1 MNQNS
6 QHVFI
11 FLDVDGV
18 LNTVSQWKRPYSL
31 NDACIA
37 AFAGYVHSLP
47 SSNTR
52 IILTSSWKNGF
63 DFSGNHTPQ
72 IRELVDKLAVH
83 GLTITSKTE
92 NISDDRA
99 VEINDY
105 IKQHHLEQ
113 YPCIIIDDDP
123 GIFRSKLLNNCK
135 IIWIDAKTGFT
146 AVKKPDQLQK
156 IFLTI
161 LEKLKPRQ

>member
-1 MNQNS
+1 MNQNL
-6 QHVFI
+6 QRVFI

-18 LNTVSQWKRPYSL
+18 LNTENQWKRPYTL
-31 NDACIA
+31 NDACIT
-37 AFAGYVHSLP
+37 AFAEYIHSLP
-47 SSNTR
+47 TSNIR

-63 DFSGNHTPQ
+63 DAAGNHTPQ

-99 VEINDY
+99 AEINDY
-105 IKQHHLEQ
+105 IRKHHLEQ

-123 GIFRSKLLNNCK
+123 DIFRTKPLNNCK
-135 IIWIDAKTGFT
+135 TLWINAKTGFT
-146 AVKKPDQLQK
+146 TVKKPDQLQK
-156 IFLTI
+156 IFLTV
-161 LEKLKPRQ
+161 LEKIKPR

>member
-1 MNQNS
+1 MKQNP
-6 QHVFI
+6 QRVFI

-72 IRELVDKLAVH
+72 IRELVNKLAVH
-83 GLTITSKTE
+83 GLSITSKTE

-99 VEINDY
+99 AEINDY

-123 GIFRSKLLNNCK
+123 NIFRTKLSDNCK
-135 IIWIDAKTGFT
+135 TIWINAKTGFT
-146 AVKKPDQLQK
+146 TVKKPNQLQR
-156 IFLTI
+156 ILRTI
-161 LEKLKPRQ
+161 LEKIPRQM